1 MSATFSRLSQDHLVG
16 KKLVNIL
23 ATAILIVACC
33 GPSSAG
39 RSHAATTSNTG
50 VDTPSPEEAAF
61 LAVPNPATAEQ
72 NMKVLTAEPHVAGTP
87 EDWKTAVFVAAKFRE
102 AGLDTTIVP
111 YKVWLNYP
119 AQVNVDIVS
128 PARIA
133 RKGPTPEH
141 VDGDEYQNDPRVF
154 PAFNGYSP
162 SGEVTADIVYANY
175 GRPEDFKLLHD
186 HGIDVHGK
194 IVLIR
199 YGENFRG
206 VKAYLAQEAGA
217 AAVILYSD
225 PVDDGYTKGD
235 MYPKGPWR
243 PDTGVQ
249 RGTVEFGFEHPGDP
263 TTPGYAGTLDLP
275 DSARVNPADNPDM
288 PKIPVTPISAHD
300 AQPMLQNLAGPECPR
315 DWQGAL
321 PFTYHMGPGPVRVH
335 LNLKQDY
342 AYRTIWNVVGK
353 IRGTEFPD
361 ELVIAGNHRD
371 AWVYGAVDPISG
383 TVAMLEAVRGM
394 GELLKTG
401 WRPKRT
407 IVIASWDAEEQ
418 GLIGSTEWAEQNE
431 IALGKAVAY
440 FNTDTGAAGPNFRA
454 AATPSLKS
462 FLREISKIVPSPKG
476 GMLYDQWRTWG
487 RMGIVAAGGSDVSV
501 GNLGSGSDYTTFVD
515 HLGIPSSDIRTSGN
529 YGVYHSVFDNYEW
542 YRKFGD
548 PGFVYSQLIARV
560 FGLEVLRMADAV
572 VLPYDYEN
580 YGDEILH
587 YVQSAEMRAKE
598 VFGEGC
604 PDFAQLIHAA
614 RRFTVAGRLI
624 AETPYAEENAHSLN
638 DTLLAAERDLLL
650 PNGLPK
656 RPWFKHSIYA
666 PADLK
671 GYAASVIPGVNEAI
685 ENGDLATATEQIGE
699 LTKALTR
706 AAMRLE
712 SYRPLVVSAKR

>member
-1 MSATFSRLSQDHLVG
+1 VG
-16 KKLVNIL
+16 NSYLKVFFV
-23 ATAILIVACC
+23 AILVVA
-33 GPSSAG
+33 GSGASSAG
-39 RSHAATTSNTG
+39 RRHASAN
-50 VDTPSPEEAAF
+50 DTPAGVASPDEIQF
-61 LAVPNPATAEQ
+61 LAVPSPASAEQ

-87 EDWKTAVFVAAKFRE
+87 EDWKTAQFVAQKFRD

-119 AQVNVDIVS
+119 AEINVDIVY
-128 PARIA
+128 PTRIA
-133 RKGPTPEH
+133 RKGPTPEQ
-141 VDGDEYQNDPRVF
+141 VPGDSFQNDPRVL

-175 GRPEDFKLLHD
+175 GRPEDFKLLKD
-186 HGIDVHGK
+186 RGVDVRGK

-225 PVDDGYTKGD
+225 PLDDGFTKGE
-235 MYPKGPWR
+235 MYPRGPWR

-249 RGTVEFGFEHPGDP
+249 RGTVEFGFQHPGDP
-263 TTPGYAGTLDLP
+263 TTPGFAGTPDLP
-275 DSARVNPADNPDM
+275 DSKRIRAEDNPDM
-288 PKIPVTPISAHD
+288 PKVPTTPISAHD
-300 AQPMLQNLAGPECPR
+300 ALPMLSNLGGPECPR

-342 AYRTIWNVVGK
+342 QFRTIWNVIGK
-353 IRGTEFPD
+353 IKGTDYPD

-371 AWVYGAVDPISG
+371 AWVYGAVDPVSG
-383 TVAMLEAVRGM
+383 TIAMLEAIKGV
-394 GELLKTG
+394 GELLKSG
-401 WRPKRT
+401 WKPKRT
-407 IVIASWDAEEQ
+407 IVFASWDGEEQ
-418 GLIGSTEWAEQNE
+418 GLIGSTEWVEQNE
-431 IALGKAVAY
+431 ERLGKAVAY

-454 AATPSLKS
+454 AATPSLKT
-462 FLREISKIVPSPKG
+462 FLRDISKIVPSPKG

-487 RMGIVAAGGSDVSV
+487 KMGTVAAAGGSDVSL
-501 GNLGSGSDYTTFVD
+501 GNLGSGSDYTSFVD
-515 HLGIPSSDIRTSGN
+515 HMGIPSSDIRTSGN

-548 PGFVYSQLIARV
+548 PGFVYSQMIARV
-560 FGLEVLRMADAV
+560 FGLEVLRMADAG

-580 YGDEILH
+580 YGSEIVQ
-587 YVQSAEMRAKE
+587 YVQAAEHRAQE
-598 VFGEGC
+598 VFGEGA
-604 PDFAQLIHAA
+604 PDFTSVLHAA
-614 RRFTVAGRLI
+614 RRFMIAGREI
-624 AETPYAEENAHSLN
+624 ALQPFAQSNVQQLN
-638 DTLLAAERDLLL
+638 SVLLAAERDLLL

-656 RPWFKHSIYA
+656 RPWFRHSIFA

-685 ENGDLATATEQIGE
+685 ENGDLAITTEQVTE
-699 LTKALTR
+699 LARALNR
-706 AAMRLE
+706 ASARLE
-712 SYRPLVVSAKR
+712 SYRPAVMGAKK

>member
-1 MSATFSRLSQDHLVG
+1 MGNSYLKVFFV
-16 KKLVNIL
+16 
-23 ATAILIVACC
+23 AILVVA
-33 GPSSAG
+33 GSGASSAG
-39 RSHAATTSNTG
+39 RRHASAN
-50 VDTPSPEEAAF
+50 DTPAGVASPDEIQF
-61 LAVPNPATAEQ
+61 LAVPSPASAEQ

-87 EDWKTAVFVAAKFRE
+87 EDWKTAQFVAQKFRD

-119 AQVNVDIVS
+119 AEINVDIVY
-128 PARIA
+128 PTRIA
-133 RKGPTPEH
+133 RKGPTPEQ
-141 VDGDEYQNDPRVF
+141 VPGDSFQNDPRVL

-175 GRPEDFKLLHD
+175 GRPEDFKLLKD
-186 HGIDVHGK
+186 RGVDVRGK

-225 PVDDGYTKGD
+225 PLDDGFTKGE
-235 MYPKGPWR
+235 MYPRGPWR

-249 RGTVEFGFEHPGDP
+249 RGTVEFGFQHPGDP
-263 TTPGYAGTLDLP
+263 TTPGFAGTPDLP
-275 DSARVNPADNPDM
+275 DSKRIRAEDNPDM
-288 PKIPVTPISAHD
+288 PKVPTTPISAHD
-300 AQPMLQNLAGPECPR
+300 ALPMLSNLGGPECPR

-342 AYRTIWNVVGK
+342 QFRTIWNVIGK
-353 IRGTEFPD
+353 IKGTDYPD

-371 AWVYGAVDPISG
+371 AWVYGAVDPVSG
-383 TVAMLEAVRGM
+383 TIAMLEAIKGV
-394 GELLKTG
+394 GELLKSG
-401 WRPKRT
+401 WKPKRT
-407 IVIASWDAEEQ
+407 IVFASWDGEEQ
-418 GLIGSTEWAEQNE
+418 GLIGSTEWVEQNE
-431 IALGKAVAY
+431 ERLGKAVAY

-454 AATPSLKS
+454 AATPSLKT
-462 FLREISKIVPSPKG
+462 FLRDISKIVPSPKG

-487 RMGIVAAGGSDVSV
+487 KMGTVAAAGGSDVSL
-501 GNLGSGSDYTTFVD
+501 GNLGSGSDYTSFVD
-515 HLGIPSSDIRTSGN
+515 HMGIPSSDIRTSGN

-548 PGFVYSQLIARV
+548 PGFVYSQMIARV
-560 FGLEVLRMADAV
+560 FGLEVLRMADAG

-580 YGDEILH
+580 YGSEIVQ
-587 YVQSAEMRAKE
+587 YVQAAEHRAQE
-598 VFGEGC
+598 VFGEGA
-604 PDFAQLIHAA
+604 PDFTSVLHAA
-614 RRFTVAGRLI
+614 RRFMIAGREI
-624 AETPYAEENAHSLN
+624 ALQPFAQSNVQQLN
-638 DTLLAAERDLLL
+638 SVLLAAERDLLL

-656 RPWFKHSIYA
+656 RPWFRHSIFA

-685 ENGDLATATEQIGE
+685 ENGDLAITTEQVTE
-699 LTKALTR
+699 LARALNR
-706 AAMRLE
+706 ASARLE
-712 SYRPLVVSAKR
+712 SYRPAVMGAKK